1 MEKEEKS
8 RQPYSSIS
16 IPTRLLKE
24 IEKLVMEL
32 GYWPTKAAF
41 IREAC
46 LEKLEKHRE
55 ELEARR
61 RAEEAER
68 ASMWKIIKA

>member
-1 MEKEEKS
+1 MICQGKKEKR

-24 IEKLVMEL
+24 IEKLVKEI
-32 GYWPTKAAF
+32 GYWPTKTAF

-46 LEKLEKHRE
+46 LEKLEKHKK

-61 RAEEAER
+61 LIEG
-68 ASMWKIIKA
+68 